1 MDPNNYESLDPLSD
15 GEVLEEVAKCVRERD
30 AHQATLDDLKEEAK
44 TEKQA
49 IARWDGKLLILGRAR
64 GGARPLFRLKSGG
77 FTDEQPDTDTL
88 GLEHQ
93 DATPQ
98 GELDLDGDPGA
109 PEAPEAGT
117 DEVADVEGDEA
128 PPAELEEPGETEE
141 AVDER
146 DTYFEAK
153 HDGKTYSI
161 EPYEAAADGW
171 FVRIGNG
178 QPVASNPSPDE
189 CKAWVERSIGKRLKW
204 EQLRYADDEG
214 DEADDVPEV

>member
-1 MDPNNYESLDPLSD
+1 MDPNNYESLEPLSD

-77 FTDEQPDTDTL
+77 FTDELPDTDTL
-88 GLEHQ
+88 GLEKQ
-93 DATPQ
+93 TPQ
-98 GELDLDGDPGA
+98 GELDLDGTEE

-117 DEVADVEGDEA
+117 EEVADVEGGDETA
-128 PPAELEEPGETEE
+128 PAELEEPDEDGDEE
-141 AVDER
+141 AAAG
-146 DTYFEAK
+146 DTYFEAQ
-153 HDGKTYSI
+153 DGIKSYSI
-161 EPYEAAADGW
+161 EPDEDGSW
-171 FVRIGNG
+171 FVRIGEG
-178 QPVASNPSPDE
+178 APVATVETSDQG
-189 CKAWVERSIGKRLKW
+189 KAWVERSLGRRLKW
-204 EQLRYADDEG
+204 QEYRYADDDG